1 MDVYHVLNRG
11 VEKRDIVQND
21 DDRMRFVRSLYIFND
36 IKNAPNS
43 VSQPNQW
50 NYDNKRT
57 CLVHIHA
64 WCLMN
69 NHYHL
74 LISPLDDDT
83 QNISRFMKKLNM
95 GYAKFFNEKY
105 SRSGYLW
112 QGKYK
117 KILVDKDNYFDY
129 IPYYIH
135 LNPLDFTYKEWREG
149 GVIDTQATYTVLE
162 NYRWSS
168 YLDYNNKK
176 NFPSLIFKNLL
187 QDILGDSTNQRKM
200 INTVISRGEQSHQTI
215 SKLIET

>member
-1 MDVYHVLNRG
+1 
-11 VEKRDIVQND
+11 
-21 DDRMRFVRSLYIFND
+21 
-36 IKNAPNS
+36 
-43 VSQPNQW
+43 
-50 NYDNKRT
+50 
-57 CLVHIHA
+57 
-64 WCLMN
+64 MN

-74 LISPLDDDT
+74 LLSPLDDDV

-135 LNPLDFTYKEWREG
+135 LNPLDFAYKEWREG
-149 GVIDTQATYTVLE
+149 GVRDVQAAYSALD

-168 YLDYNNKK
+168 YLDYNNKS
-176 NFPSLIFKNLL
+176 NFPSLILKNLM

-200 INTVISRGEQSHQTI
+200 IKSVISGGEQLHQTI